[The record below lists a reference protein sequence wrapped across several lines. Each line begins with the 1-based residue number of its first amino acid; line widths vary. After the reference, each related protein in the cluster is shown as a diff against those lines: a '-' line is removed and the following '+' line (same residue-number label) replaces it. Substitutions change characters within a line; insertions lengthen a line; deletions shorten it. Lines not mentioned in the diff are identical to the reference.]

1 MSNWTLPITTTTI
14 FPWTPD
20 IVETCGGTP
29 HTLTTPTTKGVI
41 TDTECSRAYVLR
53 TPRDVSK
60 TSRDGN
66 TARDGD
72 VVVRSPWDNRP
83 ILIGG
88 IVAPPTIRNSG
99 SQDII
104 KKRQSISPS
113 VGGNSQNFDACVDGN
128 LTDDG
133 DSAAIFSKVLGR
145 ELSNRLITYIYSRC
159 RLDFMSNAVVTK
171 APYFVHMGLLSLNA
185 SDVFNAFGTPDTKV
199 RQPTDV
205 SHCSLPDHVFGEVTA
220 VAMSGTRS

>member
-20 IVETCGGTP
+20 IVATCGGTP

-72 VVVRSPWDNRP
+72 VVVRSPWDNGP

-104 KKRQSISPS
+104 KKWKSASPI
-113 VGGNSQNFDACVDGN
+113 VGRNPQKFDASIDQN
-128 LTDDG
+128 STDDG
-133 DSAAIFSKVLGR
+133 DSAAIFRKLLGR
-145 ELSNRLITYIYSRC
+145 
-159 RLDFMSNAVVTK
+159 
-171 APYFVHMGLLSLNA
+171 
-185 SDVFNAFGTPDTKV
+185 
-199 RQPTDV
+199 
-205 SHCSLPDHVFGEVTA
+205 
-220 VAMSGTRS
+220 